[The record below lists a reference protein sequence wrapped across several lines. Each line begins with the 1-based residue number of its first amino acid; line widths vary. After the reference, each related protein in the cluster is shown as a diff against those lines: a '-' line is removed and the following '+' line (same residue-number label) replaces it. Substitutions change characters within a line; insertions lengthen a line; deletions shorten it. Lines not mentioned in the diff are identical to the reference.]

1 MRQVTRRWWL
11 LASLSAPFAAALG
24 AQQLEVRLESSNL
37 IRISAPG
44 FQFLKGKPLE
54 RLKSGGSV
62 SFLSQLS
69 LSSDFNRSVGQRAL
83 TRFALSYDI
92 WEERFS
98 AVRYSLSRVEEAS
111 RKSSP
116 LSESAI
122 QSWCLESLAVDA
134 SRFALDQQ
142 IWARL
147 ELRVEDPHDTGGVIG
162 DPGISITRLVDLFS
176 RPARP
181 SQDHW
186 QLDTQPFRLIDLKRK
201 T

>member
-1 MRQVTRRWWL
+1 MLQLTRRWWL
-11 LASLSAPFAAALG
+11 LAVSSAPFAAALG
-24 AQQLEVRLESSNL
+24 AQQLELRLDSGNL
-37 IRISAPG
+37 IRITAMG
-44 FQFLKGKPLE
+44 FQFLQGKPLE
-54 RLKSGGSV
+54 RLKNGSSV
-62 SFLSQLS
+62 SFLGQLS
-69 LSSDFNRSVGQRAL
+69 ISTDANRTIQQRAI

-116 LSESAI
+116 LSEAAI
-122 QSWCLESLAVDA
+122 QSWCVDSLVADA

-142 IWARL
+142 IWVRL
-147 ELRVEDPHDTGGVIG
+147 ELRVEDAHDTGGVIG
-162 DPGISITRLVDLFS
+162 EPGINITRLIDLFS

-186 QLDTQPFRLIDLKRK
+186 QLDAGPFRLMDIKRK
-201 T
+201 S